1 MIRALF
7 PGSFDPFTIGHL
19 DIAERAA
26 AQVGELVVGVGANP
40 AKKPMFT
47 VEQRVAMASAALA
60 HLGNVRVA
68 ALQGATMD
76 AARGLGAAL
85 IVKGVRGPDDAAHEA
100 VQAAFNLEAGGIDTW
115 WIPTRPA
122 LSHVSSSAVRELF
135 RLGKDAHRYVP
146 PAISRFMTDNRGG
159 S

>member
-40 AKKPMFT
+40 AKNPMFT

-85 IVKGVRGPDDAAHEA
+85 IVKGVRGPDDAA
-100 VQAAFNLEAGGIDTW
+100 
-115 WIPTRPA
+115 RP
-122 LSHVSSSAVRELF
+122 VP
-135 RLGKDAHRYVP
+135 RLVERRARAVP
-146 PAISRFMTDNRGG
+146 PGKGRPPVCSSRDQPFHDRQ
-159 S
+159 